1 MTALQIVGIVLAAI
15 ALLVAALLC
24 IPGRLLVSYDA
35 ENGFQ
40 ILGSVLFFR
49 FGGGK
54 QTAPKKEKKPK
65 EQSAPTEETKPEG
78 KKSSPDLR
86 TLAAHAGELAE
97 LLGKTLN
104 SLGTIARSIMVRE
117 LSLTCIVGGD
127 DPAEAADTYGRIC
140 AVLYPALAALHA
152 ALRVREDHEQIT
164 IGCAFGEE
172 SRFAFR
178 MLLQLRAVHVLRAT
192 LPLTPPILKLLRS
205 LLREKAAARQPRPA
219 KASSP
224 PQSD

>member
-1 MTALQIVGIVLAAI
+1 MSALQIIGIVFAAI

-40 ILGSVLFFR
+40 VKGSVLFFR

-54 QTAPKKEKKPK
+54 KSAPKPKSKEPSSK
-65 EQSAPTEETKPEG
+65 AAETPAEKHAV
-78 KKSSPDLR
+78 PDLR
-86 TLAAHAGELAE
+86 SLAEHAGELTE

-104 SLGTIARSIMVRE
+104 GLGTIAKSIVVRE
-117 LSLTCIVGGD
+117 LSLTCVVGGD

-140 AVLYPALAALHA
+140 AILYPALAALHA
-152 ALRVREDHEQIT
+152 ALRVREDHEEIT

-172 SRFAFR
+172 SRLSFR
-178 MLLQLRAVHVLRAT
+178 TLLQLRAVHVLRAA
-192 LPLTPPILKLLRS
+192 LPLTPPLLKLLRS
-205 LLREKAAARQPRPA
+205 LRRKRAAATQQRPA
-219 KASSP
+219 KASSRP
-224 PQSD
+224 RSD